1 LGSINIFAGGY
12 GSGKTELALNFAINS
27 DSQGQDVVLADLD
40 LVNPYFV
47 SRQNQTELKAH
58 HVKLLAP
65 SLKLSFGDVPQL
77 PPKLLAEVQREN
89 QLLIDVAG
97 DDTGGLVIGYLH
109 RYLQQRDPV
118 NLWLVINPY
127 RPFAQNLYDIKE
139 SVKQFEDA
147 ARLPFT
153 GIISN
158 PHLAE
163 ETTADVIRSG
173 HQQVLEY
180 AEALQL
186 KVGYLTVREDFYEQL
201 KPEYGSLLKSIKI
214 FTRPAWLQGD

>member
-12 GSGKTELALNFAINS
+12 GCGKTELALNFAMNT
-27 DSQGQDVVLADLD
+27 DSKGQDVVLADLD

-47 SRQNQTELKAH
+47 SRQQKAELKAH

-65 SLKLSFGDVPQL
+65 FNNLSYGDIPQL
-77 PPKLLAEVQREN
+77 PPQLLAEIQREN
-89 QLLIDVAG
+89 QLLIDIAG

-109 RYLQQRDPV
+109 RYLQQRNPV

-127 RPFAQNLYDIKE
+127 RPFAQDLNGIIELVE
-139 SVKQFEDA
+139 LFEDA
-147 ARLPFT
+147 SRLHFT

-163 ETTADVIRSG
+163 ETTVDIIRRG

-186 KVGYLTVREDFYEQL
+186 KVDYLTVREEFYEQL
-201 KPEYGSLLKSIKI
+201 IPEFGSLLKSIKI
-214 FTRPAWLQGD
+214 YTRPLWLQED